1 MLSSLGDL
9 RVVPLGSLILHEDHD
24 RKRLVRLRDRLRE
37 ERVQR
42 NPVIV
47 SPYEGRYLV
56 LDGAHRVHALRE
68 IGCSLVL
75 VQMVELPERA
85 DGWGHLM
92 DVESLL
98 PTLDLVKGIEV
109 SAGEPEDGLLARIET
124 GKDERLFVRSTE
136 EGLIREARAL
146 CGLWKAYPGDVP
158 VRRLDPS
165 GPVRLAEDEAVIFYR
180 GFTPK
185 ELAEIVRA
193 GMVLP
198 AGITRFRIP
207 ERVLGVRFP
216 LEKLENGDPE
226 ERDAELRAFV
236 KESWEANR
244 IRYYGEPVVLFE

>member
-1 MLSSLGDL
+1 MISSLGDL
-9 RVVPLGSLILHEDHD
+9 RVVPLDCLILHEDHD
-24 RKRLVRLRDRLRE
+24 RKRLARLHARIRE

-47 SPYEGRYLV
+47 SPYEDRYLV

-85 DGWGHLM
+85 EGWGHLM
-92 DVESLL
+92 DAKSLL
-98 PTLDLVKGIEV
+98 PALETVEGIEV
-109 SAGEPEDGLLARIET
+109 SAEEPEDGWLARIET
-124 GKDERLFVRSTE
+124 GKGERLFARTVE
-136 EGLIREARAL
+136 DGLILEARAL
-146 CGLWKAYPGDVP
+146 CRLWEAYPEDIA

-165 GPVRLAEDEAVIFYR
+165 GAVRLAEGEAVVFYR
-180 GFTPK
+180 GFTPR
-185 ELAEIVRA
+185 ELAELVRV

-216 LEKLENGDPE
+216 LEKLESGDPKA
-226 ERDAELRAFV
+226 RDAELRAFI
-236 KESWEANR
+236 EDSWEANR